1 MNCYLTAQLQE
12 IKMYKK
18 ASQHLSHC
26 CPLRSFGNFKCACW
40 SSKPLLVDNLM
51 LQLSAA
57 RVCYF
62 TDATHQQNCSD
73 WFMTPWMCWAADAV
87 DFWNCFWTMYTSSRN
102 WGSLMQALFCLNPML
117 VTTSSCQ
124 SLSRKLQPLQWGK
137 IWRGN
142 LRCWWERWRQR
153 QTRSARSG
161 GIGCRWVTCLC
172 SCSSEV
178 AVVRCFL
185 ALHPTAAIK

>member
-1 MNCYLTAQLQE
+1 MQTYKTAKGQVLG
-12 IKMYKK
+12 
-18 ASQHLSHC
+18 C
-26 CPLRSFGNFKCACW
+26 FPLGSFGNFKCACW
-40 SSKPLLVDNLM
+40 SLKPLLVDNLM

-57 RVCYF
+57 KVCYF

-73 WFMTPWMCWAADAV
+73 WLMMPWMCWAADAV
-87 DFWNCFWTMYTSSRN
+87 DSWKCCFWTIYTSSRN
-102 WGSLMQALFCLNPML
+102 WESLTQALFCLNPML

-142 LRCWWERWRQR
+142 LRRWWERWRQR

-161 GIGCRWVTCLC
+161 GIGYRWVTCLC
-172 SCSSEV
+172 LSFGEI
-178 AVVRCFL
+178 AVLRCFF
-185 ALHPTAAIK
+185 ALHPNVAAIK